1 MELPGPYELRI
12 GKKKVYLPEGS
23 KAFIQSTTRKSERGK
38 SLWEYLDY
46 CILTRWLH
54 GCLWLM
60 ADDAARPALEAFM
73 GLSIK
78 EADYIKHRQRLKLID
93 WKAAH
98 KKPPIIGY
106 SLPKQRFVFEEGWT
120 HLDSKLSR

>member
-1 MELPGPYELRI
+1 
-12 GKKKVYLPEGS
+12 
-23 KAFIQSTTRKSERGK
+23 
-38 SLWEYLDY
+38 
-46 CILTRWLH
+46 
-54 GCLWLM
+54 M